1 MMGLRLEASIFKS
14 FDEVWYKG
22 LRLSQND
29 ISNKLPEFLSNFLS
43 NRKQRVVANTQ
54 ISPSENLNTSA
65 P

>member
-22 LRLSQND
+22 LRSSQND